1 MYRVTAPGGT
11 LTLVNISALAS
22 TDKRED
28 FMTVQDVSN
37 PTYYNAYVLNGVFG
51 VEPARSFSR
60 SAYVQDGATRY
71 IVKHS
76 AGTLVTV
83 PV

>member
-1 MYRVTAPGGT
+1 MYRVTAPGGV
-11 LTLVNISALAS
+11 LTLVNISALAG

-28 FMTVQDVSN
+28 FMTVQDINS
-37 PTYYNAYVLNGVFG
+37 PIYYNAYVLNGAFG

-60 SAYVQDGATRY
+60 SAYVQDGVTRY
-71 IVKHS
+71 IIKHN

>member
-1 MYRVTAPGGT
+1 MYRVTAPGGV

-28 FMTVQDVSN
+28 FMTVQDISA

-51 VEPARSFSR
+51 VEPAMSFSR
-60 SAYVQDGATRY
+60 SAYVQDGTTRY